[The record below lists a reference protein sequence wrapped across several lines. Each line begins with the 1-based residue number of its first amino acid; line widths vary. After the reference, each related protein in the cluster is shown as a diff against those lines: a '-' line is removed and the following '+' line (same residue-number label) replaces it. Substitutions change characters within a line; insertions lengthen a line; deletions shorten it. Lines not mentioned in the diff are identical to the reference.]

1 MKPVKIISAL
11 FAVILLLNF
20 SVSVIFGQNT
30 GIEKPIEKGELTTEK
45 KIAQATIDENEKI
58 LAQKSIVEVNS
69 PKPDKDTNNERYRI
83 GYQDTIEVNVFRHPE
98 LSQTVTVNPDGTIN
112 LPRIDTPVLAV
123 CKTQGELKE
132 SITTLYRNYL
142 RNPFVN
148 VRVSDQRSQAF
159 GVVGAVHKP
168 GTFYLNKPVR
178 LYELLTLAGGQDV
191 EFAGGKVKLARLGN
205 VSGCQENPKTKDED
219 VVFLS
224 YRLNDIIEGKVNP
237 WVQPGDIIS
246 VLKSEE
252 AYVVGNV
259 FKPAKVPLNDP
270 VTLTQAIAIAGGLD
284 ATAKTDKV
292 IIERQATDNSPKT
305 DLVFNLKDIRD
316 KKVPDPQLQANDIV
330 NVGNDK
336 IKSLGKGLMKIL
348 TGALPNA
355 VYRIP

>member
-1 MKPVKIISAL
+1 M
-11 FAVILLLNF
+11 
-20 SVSVIFGQNT
+20 
-30 GIEKPIEKGELTTEK
+30 
-45 KIAQATIDENEKI
+45 
-58 LAQKSIVEVNS
+58 
-69 PKPDKDTNNERYRI
+69 
-83 GYQDTIEVNVFRHPE
+83 
-98 LSQTVTVNPDGTIN
+98 
-112 LPRIDTPVLAV
+112 AV
-123 CKTQGELKE
+123 CKTQGELKDT
-132 SITTLYRNYL
+132 ITTLYKNYL

-168 GTFYLNKPVR
+168 GTFYLNRPVR

-191 EFAGGKVKLARLGN
+191 EFAGGKIKLARLGN
-205 VSGCQENPKTKDED
+205 VSGCQENSKTTDED

-224 YRLNDIIEGKVNP
+224 YRLNDIVEGKVNP
-237 WVQPGDIIS
+237 WMKPGDIIS

-292 IIERQATDNSPKT
+292 IIERQATENSPKT

-316 KKVPDPQLQANDIV
+316 KKIPDPQLQANDIV

-336 IKSLGKGLMKIL
+336 IKSLSKGLMKIL